1 MRSHL
6 NRPRISHILLI
17 KSIIMIHR
25 VNPLLPRWLHR
36 NLKRPRL
43 FLPPH
48 PSIKRSI
55 IPWILKLISITLNL
69 SVDSFQLLIHIRYS
83 LNFSLICFS
92 LLAVSRLGFLDF
104 QVKLISNTSLLRA
117 IVRIEPPLRVD
128 SVFYAFSSDDFRSPW
143 VSALSW
149 VSLSPFCVRSKSEAS
164 DFGWDA

>member
-25 VNPLLPRWLHR
+25 VNPLPLRWLHR

-43 FLPPH
+43 LLSSH
-48 PSIKRSI
+48 PRIKSSI
-55 IPWILKLISITLNL
+55 IPWILKLIRITLNL
-69 SVDSFQLLIHIRYS
+69 SVDRFQLLIHIRHS
-83 LNFSLICFS
+83 LNFNLICFS
-92 LLAVSRLGFLDF
+92 LLAVSRSGFLNF
-104 QVKLISNTSLLRA
+104 QVKLVSNTSLLCA
-117 IVRIEPPLRVD
+117 VVRIEPPLRVD
-128 SVFYAFSSDDFRSPW
+128 SVFDAFSSDDFRSPW